1 MGTLPG
7 GDTRQA
13 SVWACVVCFHPD
25 PSSLSA
31 FLQAITP
38 QVRRVIV
45 IDNSPGQPQLAPEQL
60 QGALHV
66 PMPRNAGT
74 AGGLNEAW
82 RRALAAG
89 ATHLVSFDQDSRP
102 TPDLVHCLL
111 ATLEGPSPTD
121 RPIAAVGPV
130 WTDDRSG
137 RAMRVLAPV
146 RFLRRHV
153 QVPDAGLVEVNHVIT
168 SGCLVSAA
176 AYRAV
181 GDFDEDLFLDYV
193 DIEWS
198 LRARARGYALA
209 VSANCRMSHAI
220 GERMLQIAGRQV
232 AVHSPLRTY
241 LQLRNHLLLWR
252 VPTISRLWL
261 LSDSIQVAAKLL
273 VLVLLAP
280 ARTRRVRCI
289 FRGLVDGLR
298 GSGGPPSAAEAAA
311 RQAELGK

>member
-1 MGTLPG
+1 MDTLPG
-7 GDTRQA
+7 GDPRRA
-13 SVWACVVCFHPD
+13 SVWACVICFHPD
-25 PSSLSA
+25 PSSLA
-31 FLQAITP
+31 ALLRAITP

-60 QGALHV
+60 HGALHV
-66 PMPRNAGT
+66 PMPHNAGT

-82 RRALAAG
+82 RQALAAG

-102 TPDLVHCLL
+102 TPDLVRCLL
-111 ATLEGPSPTD
+111 AALEGPSPAG
-121 RPIAAVGPV
+121 PVAAVGPV
-130 WTDDRSG
+130 WTDGRSG

-153 QVPDAGLVEVNHVIT
+153 RVPDAGVVEVNHLIT

-176 AYRAV
+176 TYRVV
-181 GDFDEDLFLDYV
+181 GAFDEDLFLDYV
-193 DIEWS
+193 DLEWS

-220 GERMLQIAGRQV
+220 GEKMLQIAGRQV

-261 LSDSIQVAAKLL
+261 LSDSIQLAAKLFL
-273 VLVLLAP
+273 LLLLAP
-280 ARTRRVRCI
+280 ARAGRMRGI
-289 FRGLVDGLR
+289 LRGLVDGLR
-298 GSGGPPSAAEAAA
+298 GRGGAPSP
-311 RQAELGK
+311 GS

>member
-1 MGTLPG
+1 MDTPAG
-7 GDTRQA
+7 GDTPQPL
-13 SVWACVVCFHPD
+13 VWACVVCFHPD
-25 PSSLSA
+25 PSSLCA
-31 FLQAITP
+31 LLRAIAP
-38 QVRRVIV
+38 QVRRVIL
-45 IDNSPGQPQLAPEQL
+45 IDNSPGEPQLPPEQL
-60 QGALHV
+60 HGALHV

-82 RRALAAG
+82 RQALAAG

-102 TPDLVHCLL
+102 TPNLVHCLL
-111 ATLEGPSPTD
+111 AALERPSTKG
-121 RPIAAVGPV
+121 RPLAAVGPV
-130 WTDDRSG
+130 WTDERSG
-137 RAMRVLAPV
+137 RTMRVLAPV

-153 QVPDAGLVEVNHVIT
+153 EVPDAGLIEVNHVIT

-181 GDFDEDLFLDYV
+181 GEFDEDLFLDYV

-198 LRARARGYALA
+198 LRARAGGYALA
-209 VSANCRMSHAI
+209 VAANCRMSHAI

-232 AVHSPLRTY
+232 AVHSPLRSY

-252 VPTISRLWL
+252 VDSIPRLWL

-273 VLVLLAP
+273 VLLLLAP
-280 ARTRRVRCI
+280 ARTGRMRCI

-298 GSGGPPSAAEAAA
+298 GRGGPPPAAA
-311 RQAELGK
+311 AQAESPES